1 MVAVKMGDEDV
12 VDEREMY
19 VSSAQLQL
27 CAFATIYHKEFVAN
41 SDNLWTCIVAGG
53 RQCWTTTQ
61 YVYFERFHGVA
72 NLVIVWI

>member
-1 MVAVKMGDEDV
+1 MKWSGTSEESECGDESYEPETVVAVKMGDEDV

-41 SDNLWTCIVAGG
+41 SDNL
-53 RQCWTTTQ
+53 
-61 YVYFERFHGVA
+61 
-72 NLVIVWI
+72 